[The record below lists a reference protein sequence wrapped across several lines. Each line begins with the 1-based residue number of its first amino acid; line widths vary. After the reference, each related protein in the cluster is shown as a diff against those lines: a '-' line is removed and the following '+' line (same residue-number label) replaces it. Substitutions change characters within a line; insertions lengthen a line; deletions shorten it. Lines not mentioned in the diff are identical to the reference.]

1 MPKIMHMRHV
11 MRRSC
16 TCKRGGD
23 VPVCGAVSATES
35 HRSPSLLALLAP
47 GRPEFRRWRE
57 QPALPCPQASRI
69 ETDVLSFLYR
79 KEFQNRRFSL
89 KCCKNVAMLQK
100 IVLDQWSN
108 CKTSCLTSEFDH
120 WSNHWPPQCIIYPR
134 PLLLSGVRCALSA
147 RPPEHYLNCW

>member
-1 MPKIMHMRHV
+1 MHMRHV

-108 CKTSCLTSEFDH
+108 CKNVAMLQKFVLDQWSNCKKLCLTSEFDH
-120 WSNHWPPQCIIYPR
+120 WSNHWPPQCIIYPG
-134 PLLLSGVRCALSA
+134 SV
-147 RPPEHYLNCW
+147 PEHTMALQ